1 MVYTDECVGS
11 GWILVDEPFLVKGVT
26 VELIET
32 LDVGMAVI
40 LITVLFVVGNGVVS
54 VAVSLPAIGVGV
66 DVFVNVE
73 RCTVEVLSWYIEE
86 SFSPRNILDVV
97 IMVVAEDKSIGVL
110 FMVAREEIFQFTQ
123 EWRVCSVSGNLNS
136 FRYRCGNYDR
146 NVFAVSPESYLLF
159 KNLE

>member
-26 VELIET
+26 VELMET

-54 VAVSLPAIGVGV
+54 VAVSLPVIGVGV
-66 DVFVNVE
+66 DMFVNVE
-73 RCTVEVLSWYIEE
+73 RCTVEVLLSWYIEE
-86 SFSPRNILDVV
+86 FFRPRNILDVV
-97 IMVVAEDKSIGVL
+97 IMVVAEVETIGVL

-123 EWRVCSVSGNLNS
+123 ERI
-136 FRYRCGNYDR
+136 
-146 NVFAVSPESYLLF
+146 
-159 KNLE
+159 K